1 MQSWLMSTEVNMSTE
16 ANFRNKNA
24 NVSDSE
30 QFKYKQICSHKLKN
44 ILHIL
49 NYAQYLRM
57 LAQDQLVAC
66 IAWAHTGARGN
77 NAVPYASAV
86 TVTRIN
92 GISTPV
98 CTIST
103 ARPGLNIHQPSV
115 LTNLTRFAAGTPW
128 SKPRQ
133 PKEKLFPKTNYQ
145 GAAGEQCPSW
155 SVSSPQA

>member
-1 MQSWLMSTEVNMSTE
+1 MSTCQI
-16 ANFRNKNA
+16 
-24 NVSDSE
+24 VSSSNTDR
-30 QFKYKQICSHKLKN
+30 FVVSHKLKN

-49 NYAQYLRM
+49 NYAQYLQM
-57 LAQDQLVAC
+57 LAQDQLVAHV
-66 IAWAHTGARGN
+66 AWAHISARGN

-86 TVTRIN
+86 TGTRIN

-103 ARPGLNIHQPSV
+103 ARPGLNMHQPSV
-115 LTNLTRFAAGTPW
+115 LTNPMRFAAW

-133 PKEKLFPKTNYQ
+133 PKEKLFPRTNYHS
-145 GAAGEQCPSW
+145 AAGEQCPSW